1 MLTRR
6 EFKRIVLAGSVGYLF
21 VPRRSSLLAAE
32 AGPPVA
38 TTAGKGRGVLDEGV
52 HTFKGIPY
60 GRADQ
65 WQ

>member
-1 MLTRR
+1 MKNR
-6 EFKRIVLAGSVGYLF
+6 F
-21 VPRRSSLLAAE
+21 VVCLLALTVTAACASPQTASE
-32 AGPPVA
+32 SAAAPVA
-38 TTAGKGRGVLDEGV
+38 TTAGKSRGVLDEGV